1 MESVHGFVSEE
12 GSWLAEYEEVYYR
25 FLYILF
31 RGEIMIEGTMGA
43 TGCLRDVVYG
53 YVRVSSVREGFER
66 NLKQAFLPFVLN
78 RFVLRGCSWHNIG
91 LLCINNRKN
100 RHFFVNLVLHNSIH
114 VLFVF
119 QKTHTRTSYFL
130 LSEFSFL

>member
-1 MESVHGFVSEE
+1 M
-12 GSWLAEYEEVYYR
+12 AEYEEGDNR
-25 FLYILF
+25 FEYILF
-31 RGEIMIEGTMGA
+31 RGEIMIEETMGA
-43 TGCLRDVVYG
+43 TGCLRDVIYG

-130 LSEFSFL
+130 LFEFSFL